1 MCPPHP
7 LSIFSTFTCMH
18 TPVLANLAPING
30 LHTTL
35 CALGTPHPFLHQSHC
50 NKPCLTG
57 MHPQTPHQTR
67 LGSMP
72 YLHTLLCTF
81 VHYFFPGFSYT
92 HFTFLCPSTPTSL
105 SHGPWAGKSFFLGRL
120 QLLSL
125 GAYDGS
131 ALRGG

>member
-57 MHPQTPHQTR
+57 MHPQTPHQTCP
-67 LGSMP
+67 GSMP
-72 YLHTLLCTF
+72 ICAPFCAPPCTLCTIF
-81 VHYFFPGFSYT
+81 SWVFSYT
-92 HFTFLCPSTPTSL
+92 HFTSCALAH
-105 SHGPWAGKSFFLGRL
+105 SHLYPMAHG
-120 QLLSL
+120 
-125 GAYDGS
+125 
-131 ALRGG
+131 